1 MAMASWSKFDYAKR
15 LFLWL
20 ICYSLLMVG
29 CFVAFQYH
37 REKKFKAEELNAKLQ
52 IVNSNILD
60 RIQSLDNSDSL
71 DLLEP
76 TAFHPLRISVIDST
90 GRVLC
95 DNSLDTLPDDFS
107 HLNRSEIATA
117 MAKGSGY
124 TVRRH
129 SESTGQTYFYAAT
142 KGENGVI
149 VRTAVPYSVSLTSLL
164 QADYGFLWFM
174 ALVTIVMC
182 ILGFYATR
190 RLGQNIQ
197 RLSKFAE
204 KAEKGERISDT
215 QSFPNDELGT
225 ISGNIVRLYSRL
237 QQAIA
242 DRDREHSSA
251 MHQQLEK
258 ERIKKQLTNNINHE
272 LKTPVA
278 SIQVCL
284 ETLLSHPGLSEE
296 KRMEFINRSLTN
308 THRLNA
314 LLADVSLITRMDD
327 GGKAIAKAPF
337 DLASIISEA
346 IAEEQPAAKAKG
358 LTITSSLPSEI
369 LMHGNASLMLSA
381 FHNLITNAITYSG
394 GTSLD
399 ISARIIKHKVYI
411 TVADNGCGVAPEH
424 LSHIFERF
432 YRVDKGRSRAAGGT
446 GLGLAI
452 VKNAIIFHNG
462 SISAS
467 ANTPSGLCHSIV
479 LPLDIK

>member
-1 MAMASWSKFDYAKR
+1 MAMGSWNKLNYAKR
-15 LFLWL
+15 MFLWL
-20 ICYSLLMVG
+20 LGYSLLMVG

-37 REKKFKAEELNAKLQ
+37 REKQFKAEELNAKLQ
-52 IVNSNILD
+52 IVNTNILN
-60 RIQSLDNSDSL
+60 RIRSSTNPDSL
-71 DLLEP
+71 RLIEP
-76 TAFHPLRISVIDST
+76 AYFHPLRVSVIDST
-90 GRVLC
+90 GRILC
-95 DNSLDTLPDDFS
+95 DNSLDTLPNDFS
-107 HLNRSEIATA
+107 HLHRSEIVTA
-117 MAKGSGY
+117 MIKGSGY

-142 KGENGVI
+142 MGENGVI

-164 QADYGFLWFM
+164 RADYGFLWFM
-174 ALVTIVMC
+174 ALVTVVMC

-225 ISGNIVRLYSRL
+225 ISANIVRLYSRL
-237 QQAIA
+237 QQAIS
-242 DRDREHSSA
+242 DRDREHARA

-284 ETLLSHPGLSEE
+284 ETLLAHPDLSEE
-296 KRMEFINRSLTN
+296 KRTEFINRSLTN

-337 DLASIISEA
+337 NLATIIAEA
-346 IAEEQPAAKAKG
+346 IAEQLPAATAKG
-358 LTITSSLPSEI
+358 IAITSSLPSEI
-369 LMHGNASLMLSA
+369 PLNGSASLMLSA

-394 GTSLD
+394 GTTLD
-399 ISARIIKHKVYI
+399 ISGKIIDNKIYI
-411 TVADNGCGVAPEH
+411 TVTDNGCGVSAEH
-424 LSHIFERF
+424 LPHIFERF

-462 SISAS
+462 SISAYCK
-467 ANTPSGLCHSIV
+467 APSGLTHSIT
-479 LPLDIK
+479 LPLNIT